1 MPHVHATARLCR
13 ASSAEALALLS
24 NADGVARWN
33 LGLARTREVAPGL
46 LTGESRFD
54 GSNAWVRV
62 RVDAVR
68 GHVEYSVGAHPDALA
83 PRIQA
88 RVQPGAELGHPAH
101 TCVVTLLAWRTAE
114 MDDARW
120 SRLQATHEVEIELIR
135 AQLETP
141 APRGDPA

>member
-1 MPHVHATARLCR
+1 MSPVHATARLCR
-13 ASSAEALALLS
+13 ASPADALALLTQPE
-24 NADGVARWN
+24 GLARWN
-33 LGLARTREVAPGL
+33 LGLERTREVAPGL

-54 GSNAWVRV
+54 GSTAWVRV
-62 RVDAVR
+62 QDDAAH
-68 GHVEYSVGAHPDALA
+68 GHVEYTVGAQPDALA

-88 RVQPGAELGHPAH
+88 RVQPGAELGYAEQ

-135 AQLETP
+135 AQLEHR